1 MKKKITYS
9 VLTIVVLVN
18 VVAYNHAYQFSHFN
32 IEPTEKTKKPEK
44 LSFLTK
50 LNVLFLGISNP
61 KPINEK
67 IPRRK
72 FETLRIK
79 THHNYTL
86 DAWYLNVPESHG
98 TVILFHG
105 YTGKKSDLLA
115 EANVFN
121 ELGYNAV
128 LVDFY
133 GSGDS
138 DGNETTVGYYE
149 AQDVAKVFECI
160 KNQNEENIILYGPSM
175 GAVSIA
181 NATANYGIKPNAI
194 IMECPYGK
202 LLTTV
207 KNRFD
212 LMGVPSIGFPELLVF
227 WGGVQNGYWGF
238 SMNTIEFAKNI
249 EVPTLIMHGQD
260 DNRANLEE
268 VEEIYHNLKGRKQLK
283 IFQDTKHESFLKK
296 FPKEWKNEI
305 VDFLKTATK
314 TIG

>member
-1 MKKKITYS
+1 MKRKIAYS
-9 VLTIVVLVN
+9 ILAIVFIVN

-32 IEPTEKTKKPEK
+32 TGYTEKTKKPEE
-44 LSFLTK
+44 LSFLNK
-50 LNVLFLGISNP
+50 LNVLFFGISNP

-67 IPRRK
+67 IPHRK

-79 THHNYTL
+79 THHNHTL
-86 DAWYLNVPESHG
+86 DAWYLNVPDARG

-105 YTGKKSDLLA
+105 YSGKKSDLLA
-115 EANVFN
+115 EAAVFN
-121 ELGYNAV
+121 EVGYNAV

-138 DGNETTVGYYE
+138 DGDETTVGYFE
-149 AQDVAKVFECI
+149 AEDVAKVFEYI

-181 NATANYGIKPNAI
+181 HAIAKYGIKPSAI

-212 LMGVPSIGFPELLVF
+212 IMGVPAIGFAELLVF
-227 WGGVQNGYWGF
+227 WGGIQNGYWGF
-238 SMNTIEFAKNI
+238 SMNTIEFAKDI
-249 EVPTLIMHGQD
+249 EVPTLIMHGKD

-283 IFQDTKHESFLKK
+283 IFKGTKHESYLKK
-296 FPKEWKNEI
+296 FPSEWK
-305 VDFLKTATK
+305 
-314 TIG
+314 